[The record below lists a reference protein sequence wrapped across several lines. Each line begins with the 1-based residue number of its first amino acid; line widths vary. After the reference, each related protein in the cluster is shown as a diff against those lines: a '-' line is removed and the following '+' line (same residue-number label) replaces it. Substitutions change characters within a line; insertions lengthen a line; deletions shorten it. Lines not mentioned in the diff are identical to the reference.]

1 LQVLVVLAKTIR
13 KYHTEAHQSIMILIL
28 DNIRSAHNVGSIFR
42 TGDAVGVSEVL
53 LCGVTPDPVDR
64 FGRDRSDISKIALG
78 AEKNIPWRHFS
89 ETKEAILFAKEKGL
103 EVVALEQDEH
113 SVLYKNVGVDFSST
127 ALVLGEETKGLSKEI
142 LSLVDQIMEI
152 PMSGDKESLNVSVA
166 AGVALFFLRDR

>member
-1 LQVLVVLAKTIR
+1 
-13 KYHTEAHQSIMILIL
+13 MILIL

-42 TGDAVGVSEVL
+42 TADAAGVEGVL

-64 FGRDRSDISKIALG
+64 FRRDRSDISKIALG
-78 AEKNIPWRHFS
+78 AEKNIPWQHFS
-89 ETKEAILFAKEKGL
+89 ETKEAILFVKERGYKVL
-103 EVVALEQDEH
+103 ALEQDEK
-113 SVLYKNVGVDFSST
+113 STMYKNINTDFSAT
-127 ALVLGEETKGLSKEI
+127 ALVLGEETKGISKEI